1 MDQKN
6 ITLELLVRSG
16 NPKGVRQFAES
27 EGFDEIRITEKT
39 AEAGVYSAIK
49 LMWEEAEGGIN
60 SDEVCSFL
68 SQQEITDYLSK
79 VNNPEVLEKII
90 DVLQVGTQAMMEAY
104 AQISAI
110 DVLGVE
116 SLAGA
121 IRRNINAPN
130 MKEKVTNLV
139 KSGYSLVFCP
149 HDIDADMVDHY
160 FPIIDNWREFVN
172 PQEVAQQ
179 VVSDFAENDYLFEH
193 DERKDFVYKALD
205 KLVELTDRETVSK
218 LVQEHFR
225 DSDNY
230 QILINDG
237 KIDGFTPINKIRE
250 STNANLNKA
259 LQKYEGDGFPSKWE
273 VKNLAEAIG
282 DNDKKY
288 VAQKMGVWFQTGRL
302 RHFSEVAK
310 YEDGRLYD
318 HEVASRIIGEG
329 IAQASESG
337 NLAYLEGVLDLP
349 HYLININ
356 NPAISGFVAAY
367 IISQQTKEEEK

>member
-27 EGFDEIRITEKT
+27 IELEQSKIIEKT

-60 SDEVCSFL
+60 SDAVCSFL
-68 SQQEITDYLSK
+68 NQQEFTDYFSK
-79 VNNPEVLEKII
+79 VNNPEILEKII
-90 DVLQVGTQAMMEAY
+90 DVLQAGTHAMMEAY

-121 IRRNINAPN
+121 IKRNINAPN
-130 MKEKVTNLV
+130 LKEKVTSLV
-139 KSGYSLVFCP
+139 QMGYSLVFCP
-149 HDIDADMVDHY
+149 HDIDTDMVDHY

-172 PQEVAQQ
+172 PREVAQQ
-179 VVSDFAENDYLFEH
+179 VVYDFAENDYLFEH
-193 DERKDFVYKALD
+193 DDKKDFVYKALD

-230 QILINDG
+230 QMLINDG
-237 KIDGFTPINKIRE
+237 KIDGFTPIEKLRA
-250 STNANLNKA
+250 SANANLNKA
-259 LQKYEGDGFPSKWE
+259 LQKYEKDRFPSKLD
-273 VKNLAEAIG
+273 VKNLAEDIG
-282 DNDKKY
+282 DDDKKY
-288 VAQKMGVWFQTGRL
+288 VAQKMGEWFQMGMRG
-302 RHFSEVAK
+302 HFSELAK
-310 YEDGRLYD
+310 YENGKLFD
-318 HEVASRIIGEG
+318 HEVACSVIGEG
-329 IAQASESG
+329 IAKASESE
-337 NLAYLEGVLDLP
+337 NWDYLDLVLDLP
-349 HYLININ
+349 QHLIDESNS
-356 NPAISGFVAAY
+356 AISGVVTAY
-367 IISQQTKEEEK
+367 RISQQTKEEEK